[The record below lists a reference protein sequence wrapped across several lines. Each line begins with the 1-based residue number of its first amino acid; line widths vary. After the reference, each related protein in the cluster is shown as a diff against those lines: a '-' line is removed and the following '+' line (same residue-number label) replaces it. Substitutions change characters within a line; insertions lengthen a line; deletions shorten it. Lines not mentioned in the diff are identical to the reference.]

1 MMDTTGLRLSLG
13 FVLRHCMNI
22 TWTSVQSLWR
32 QPLQASASRSP
43 PVKQHYSTVQHR
55 TVSPPHRRAVLFSS
69 SESGIKPMTEWS
81 LAGAP

>member
-55 TVSPPHRRAVLFSS
+55 TVPEADITEPFSS
-69 SESGIKPMTEWS
+69 WLKR
-81 LAGAP
+81 

>member
-32 QPLQASASRSP
+32 QPLQASAILIL
-43 PVKQHYSTVQHR
+43 VEEVEQC
-55 TVSPPHRRAVLFSS
+55 
-69 SESGIKPMTEWS
+69 
-81 LAGAP
+81 

>member
-43 PVKQHYSTVQHR
+43 PVKQHYSTVQIALYLPR
-55 TVSPPHRRAVLFSS
+55 IGERS
-69 SESGIKPMTEWS
+69 S
-81 LAGAP
+81 LAQVRVVSSP

>member
-43 PVKQHYSTVQHR
+43 LSNHTTPLSNIAR
-55 TVSPPHRRAVLFSS
+55 TEILGKDQTDLPQ
-69 SESGIKPMTEWS
+69 WN
-81 LAGAP
+81 